1 VIDRTSAIWIPRRW
15 AIEEAIVNF
24 PDPRGPEISRS
35 GQMPNSA
42 APLNRGASDKR
53 VIASIVKGDS
63 PGLALAFATRLST
76 TCHSTLQK
84 LKSSRRV
91 LQLHMSGMALCSVPS
106 CTIRV
111 CWESTKQP

>member
-1 VIDRTSAIWIPRRW
+1 MIDRTSTIWIPKRR

-24 PDPRGPEISRS
+24 PDPRAPEISRS

-42 APLNRGASDKR
+42 APLNRGASDKP
-53 VIASIVKGDS
+53 VIVSIVKGNS
-63 PGLALAFATRLST
+63 PGLTLALSTHLST

-84 LKSSRRV
+84 LKSSRRA
-91 LQLHMSGMALCSVPS
+91 LQLGMSGKPFCCVPS

-111 CWESTKQP
+111 HWESTKQP